1 MSAIEVAKRPHK
13 IVEMCRH
20 YHGPHLVL
28 REELQQRA
36 RERSEDVLHV
46 GANGVKVLGREG
58 GCEGQ
63 IGAPE
68 EVVDTF
74 DEARMRVLRVFQGRL
89 GEAGLLEAN
98 LAICAGNG

>member
-13 IVEMCRH
+13 IVEICRH

-36 RERSEDVLHV
+36 RQLGENVPRV
-46 GANGVKVLGREG
+46 GTNGVDVVGRQG
-58 GCEGQ
+58 RCQGQ

-68 EVVDTF
+68 EMVDIF
-74 DEARMRVLRVFQGRL
+74 DEARMSVLRVIRSRL